1 MASPLYAGHEEPSP
15 LTPALASLYSS
26 NAQQAHD
33 ARPESFSAAEARL
46 RQSQSQV
53 QLSSPSLTRR
63 AALPHT
69 ASSPALRDTA
79 AACTARAGAEPS
91 LKPSHACR
99 GGAPGGAPSR
109 GAVFASASASTR
121 SWAGE
126 VEVGQAKAKLAKSPP
141 PASWAGEAGWVR
153 GGLGTHGAATSSSQR
168 QRKPH
173 PSPVLLSPVMLR
185 RQEAAGRATGAR
197 GGSSADDGG
206 PPQARPSSESRRKP
220 TLKPALAAAPKAKAA
235 TPDDA
240 EDLWEDL
247 CRTLREL

>member
-53 QLSSPSLTRR
+53 QFSSPSLTRR

-99 GGAPGGAPSR
+99 GGAPGGAPGSAPSR
-109 GAVFASASASTR
+109 GTAFASASASALGATK
-121 SWAGE
+121 STKQAGA
-126 VEVGQAKAKLAKSPP
+126 V
-141 PASWAGEAGWVR
+141 SWAGEAGWVR
-153 GGLGTHGAATSSSQR
+153 GGLGTHATAVSSSQR

-185 RQEAAGRATGAR
+185 RQEAAGRATNAG
-197 GGSSADDGG
+197 GGSSTDGG
-206 PPQARPSSESRRKP
+206 GTPQARPISESRRKP
-220 TLKPALAAAPKAKAA
+220 ALKPALAAGPKAKAA